1 MIVIISPEARV
12 ANETLYVN
20 SFFEN
25 GLDLFHIRK
34 YEFSDNEIQNY
45 LDGID
50 KKFHS
55 RIVLHSHF
63 HLAKE
68 LGVNRLHFREDDRLK
83 KSYVNYE
90 GHQLSTSVHSIEDF
104 NNLDEL
110 WQYAFLSPVFPSISK
125 AGYGEH
131 HTVLI
136 ELKQKNNPLIQ
147 LIGLGGIHPGNC
159 QKVLEN
165 GADGIALLGSIWQSQ
180 DPLNKFLS
188 CRKIVP

>member
-50 KKFHS
+50 KKFRS
-55 RIVLHSHF
+55 RVVLHSHF

-68 LGVNRLHFREDDRLK
+68 LGVNRLHFREDDRLR
-83 KSYVNYE
+83 KSYLNYE

-104 NNLDEL
+104 NKLDEL
-110 WQYAFLSPVFPSISK
+110 WQYAFLSPAFPSISK
-125 AGYGEH
+125 ADYGAGHNVFNEFKRKSNRN
-131 HTVLI
+131 V
-136 ELKQKNNPLIQ
+136 K
-147 LIGLGGIHPGNC
+147 LIGLGGIHTENC

-180 DPLNKFLS
+180 DPLNTFLS
-188 CRKIVP
+188 CRKIVR

>member
-25 GLDLFHIRK
+25 GLDVFHVRK
-34 YEFSDNEIQNY
+34 YEFSDNEMQNY
-45 LDGID
+45 LNGID
-50 KKFHS
+50 KKFRS

-68 LGVNRLHFREDDRLK
+68 LGVNRLHFREEERLR
-83 KSYVNYE
+83 KSYLNYE

-104 NNLDEL
+104 NKLDEL

-136 ELKQKNNPLIQ
+136 ELKRKNNKNVKLIA
-147 LIGLGGIHPGNC
+147 LGGIQSENC
-159 QKVLEN
+159 KQVMDN
-165 GADGIALLGSIWQSQ
+165 AADGIALLGSIWQSQ
-180 DPLNKFLS
+180 DPLNTFLS
-188 CRKIVP
+188 CRKIVR